1 MKILRTKKWMFAI
14 FIPAFLLGILYVN
27 VMIGRHLTDYSIFS
41 EYFLKQYASVDV
53 SVPEYMMYLTGIRLF
68 PFLCLQDYR
77 FRFRKA
83 AAGTSWCGR
92 AFVEVLLTMG
102 AFSMGI
108 KGVLLCMVALLPH
121 FLFYIPA
128 YVVLLWYA
136 MTAPH
141 NRWNRQ
147 KTIFVLLML
156 GMGIVSEGYVD
167 GVDENI
173 LKNIVK
179 ILEISEGISF
189 SVF

>member
-14 FIPAFLLGILYVN
+14 FIPGFLLGILYVN

-68 PFLCLQDYR
+68 PFFMLAGLI
-77 FRFRKA
+77 FTRFRKA
-83 AAGTSWCGR
+83 AAGIFLVWTGFSGGM
-92 AFVEVLLTMG
+92 LLTMG

-156 GMGIVSEGYVD
+156 GMGIVSEGYV
-167 GVDENI
+167 GPVLMKTF
-173 LKNIVK
+173 LKT
-179 ILEISEGISF
+179 L
-189 SVF
+189 